1 MIDKR
6 LMNPEFNPIDDH
18 AILLPRSDEMVR
30 AGQVFVTIFDRA
42 MLAAMDLV
50 SKQRRSLSG
59 NQDDAL
65 RLERV
70 RPASPSEMMGDAADF
85 AIAFLEE
92 RAKRLGIEVT
102 P

>member
-30 AGQVFVTIFDRA
+30 AGQVFVTLFDRA
-42 MLAAMDLV
+42 MLAAIAGTRLAASFGPVAQWLEPAAHNGLV
-50 SKQRRSLSG
+50 AGSS
-59 NQDDAL
+59 
-65 RLERV
+65 
-70 RPASPSEMMGDAADF
+70 PAGPTIIFPSS
-85 AIAFLEE
+85 
-92 RAKRLGIEVT
+92 T

>member
-30 AGQVFVTIFDRA
+30 AGQVFVTLFDRA
-42 MLAAMDLV
+42 MLAAIATLAPNEDPKTV
-50 SKQRRSLSG
+50 
-59 NQDDAL
+59 A
-65 RLERV
+65 EF
-70 RPASPSEMMGDAADF
+70 AADF
-85 AIAFLEE
+85 AIAFLEK
-92 RAKRLGIEVT
+92 RASCLGIEVT

>member
-18 AILLPRSDEMVR
+18 VLAHGSALSPGAKL
-30 AGQVFVTIFDRA
+30 VTLFDRA
-42 MLAAMDLV
+42 MLAAMGLV

-85 AIAFLEE
+85 AIAFLEK
-92 RAKRLGIEVT
+92 RASCLGIEVT